1 MIRNI
6 TGGAGIHISGNS
18 FTVPYVNMSN
28 PSAGMIR
35 YNGSSLEVY
44 DGNVWITI
52 PSSMPQV
59 ELDGWTMEAITWV
72 RNKMAE
78 EKRMQELAAKHPA
91 VADAL
96 AARDRAEEAVRI
108 AVELCDV
115 R

>member
-6 TGGAGIHISGNS
+6 TSGAGIHISNNS
-18 FTVPYVNMSN
+18 FSMPYVNMSN
-28 PSAGMIR
+28 PSAGMLR

-44 DGNVWITI
+44 DGNIWLTM

-59 ELDGWTMEAITWV
+59 ELDGWSMGAITWA
-72 RNKMAE
+72 RDKMAE
-78 EKRMQELAAKHPA
+78 EQRMQELAAKHPT

-108 AVELCDV
+108 AMALCDV
-115 R
+115 K